1 MALNA
6 RGVRRVPSARAR
18 REAVWGYLMI
28 APLVI
33 GLGVFFYL
41 ALGASLLVS
50 LTEWDVLSAPR
61 WVGLGNYLELFG
73 SPTFRR
79 ALLNTTYYTLLS
91 VPVGVAVSLVLALA
105 LSTDLRFRN
114 VYRLVFFLPVL
125 TMPVAIG
132 VVWNWIYNPDFGLLN
147 QVLGL
152 FGAPRIKWLTDPSF
166 AMPSL
171 VLLAVWQGSG
181 YGMVIFLAGLQN
193 IPKDFYEAAQLDGA
207 TGLSRFRYVTLPLL
221 SPTLFFVA
229 VTSLISAFQVFDVVY
244 AMTAG
249 RASDTLRTVVYLI
262 YEEGFRYFRMGQ
274 ATATAWVLFA
284 LILVVTAVQLRLQR
298 RWVHYE

>member
-1 MALNA
+1 M
-6 RGVRRVPSARAR
+6 
-18 REAVWGYLMI
+18 WGYLMV
-28 APLVI
+28 APMVL

-41 ALGASLLVS
+41 ALGASFFIS
-50 LTEWDVLSAPR
+50 LTDWNVLTPPK
-61 WVGLGNYLELFG
+61 WVGFENYRALFAN
-73 SPTFRR
+73 PTFRY
-79 ALLNTTYYTLLS
+79 ALRNTLYYTLLS
-91 VPVGVAVSLVLALA
+91 VPLGVATSLVLAVA
-105 LSTDLRFRN
+105 LNTNLRFRN

-152 FGAPRIKWLTDPSF
+152 VGAPRIKWLTDPTF
-166 AMPSL
+166 AMPAL
-171 VLLAVWQGSG
+171 VILSVWQGSG
-181 YGMVIFLAGLQN
+181 YGMIIFLAGLQN
-193 IPKDFYEAAQLDGA
+193 IPREFYEAAQIDGA
-207 TGLSRFRYVTLPLL
+207 TGWHRFRFVTLPLL
-221 SPTLFFVA
+221 SPTMFFVSI
-229 VTSLISAFQVFDVVY
+229 TSLIGAFQIFDVVY

-249 RASDTLRTVVYLI
+249 RASDTLRTVVYMI

-274 ATATAWVLFA
+274 ATAVAWILFG

>member
-1 MALNA
+1 M
-6 RGVRRVPSARAR
+6 
-18 REAVWGYLMI
+18 WGYLMI
-28 APLVI
+28 APMVL

-41 ALGASLLVS
+41 ALGASFFIS
-50 LTEWDVLSAPR
+50 LTRWDVLTPPVWA
-61 WVGLGNYLELFG
+61 GLSNYLELFAN
-73 SPTFRR
+73 PTFRH
-79 ALLNTTYYTLLS
+79 ALLNTIYYTLLS
-91 VPVGVAVSLVLALA
+91 VPIGVAVSLALA
-105 LSTDLRFRN
+105 VALNTNLRFRN

-171 VLLAVWQGSG
+171 VLLSVWQGSG
-181 YGMVIFLAGLQN
+181 YGMIIFLAGLQN
-193 IPKDFYEAAQLDGA
+193 IPKEFYEAAQIDGA
-207 TGLSRFRYVTLPLL
+207 TGWHRFRYVTLPLL
-221 SPTLFFVA
+221 SPTLFFVG
-229 VTSLISAFQVFDVVY
+229 VTSLIGAFQVFDVVY

-262 YEEGFRYFRMGQ
+262 YEEGFRFFRMGQ
-274 ATATAWVLFA
+274 ATAVAWILFA
-284 LILVVTAVQLRLQR
+284 VILVVTAVQLRLQR

>member
-1 MALNA
+1 MAL
-6 RGVRRVPSARAR
+6 GVGGRSTKAR
-18 REAVWGYLMI
+18 REALWGYLMI
-28 APLVI
+28 APMVV

-41 ALGASLLVS
+41 ALGASLVIS
-50 LTEWDVLSAPR
+50 LTEWDVLTAPV
-61 WVGLGNYLELFG
+61 WVGLNNYFELFAT
-73 SPTFRR
+73 PTFRR

-91 VPVGVAVSLVLALA
+91 VPVGVAVSLALA
-105 LSTDLRFRN
+105 VALDTNLRFRN

-132 VVWNWIYNPDFGLLN
+132 VVWNWLYNPDFGLLN

-152 FGAPRIKWLTDPSF
+152 LGAPRIKWLTDPSF

-171 VLLAVWQGSG
+171 VLLSVWQGSG
-181 YGMVIFLAGLQN
+181 YGMIIFLAGLQN
-193 IPKDFYEAAQLDGA
+193 IPKEFYEAAQLDGA
-207 TGLSRFRYVTLPLL
+207 TGPSRFRYVTLPLL

-284 LILVVTAVQLRLQR
+284 VILAVTAVQLRLQR

>member
-1 MALNA
+1 MAL
-6 RGVRRVPSARAR
+6 GVGGRSASAR
-18 REAVWGYLMI
+18 REALWGYLMI
-28 APLVI
+28 APMII

-41 ALGASLLVS
+41 ALGASFVIS
-50 LTEWDVLSAPR
+50 LTEWDVLTAPV
-61 WVGLGNYLELFG
+61 WVGFNNYLELFTT
-73 SPTFRR
+73 PTFRR

-91 VPVGVAVSLVLALA
+91 VPVGVAVSLVLAVA
-105 LSTDLRFRN
+105 LDTNLRFRN

-147 QVLGL
+147 QVLGI

-171 VLLAVWQGSG
+171 VLLSVWQGSG
-181 YGMVIFLAGLQN
+181 YGMIIFLAGLQN
-193 IPKDFYEAAQLDGA
+193 IPKEFYEAAHIDGA

-284 LILVVTAVQLRLQR
+284 IILAVTAVQLRLQR